1 MPGVKLQTAVADNVV
16 GLEYQRVFNVGVV
29 DKLPDGRK
37 ERFHVLINP
46 VTDAGRV
53 DADIGH
59 VVLFGQFFDGVR
71 LGAEVHPAP
80 LVTLKN
86 AELTA
91 RHGWRSHHNASG
103 TVAVLRT
110 FCRVITDPH
119 LAPAKRA
126 QGQCMKVGPDFP
138 AVHHARLQLAER
150 EHGREI
156 VYELTHQQVLVFVRA
171 VLHAQLVEV
180 EQVTAAAHR
189 IFHGDYLAVLPV
201 CAQQAGGQIVVG
213 QVDVHLIGFVAP
225 TVEQR
230 TGPERISAQTQL
242 GVKPR
247 ILGVPG
253 HDNKAVATELLS
265 VAQSLRGFAY
275 LSAYG
280 CKTVQEAITY
290 RENFSQREGMLI
302 WPDFTGWDTV
312 LNAEATAY
320 ATARALGLRAKI
332 DEQTGWH
339 KSLSNVGVNGVT
351 GISADV
357 FWDLQDPAT
366 DAGLLNQNDVTTLVR
381 KDGFRFWGSRCLS
394 DDPLFAFENYT
405 RTAQVLTDTMAE
417 AHMWAVD
424 KPLNPSLARDII
436 EGIRAKMRSLVSQ
449 GYLIGGDC
457 WLDESVNDKDTLK
470 AGKLTIDYDYT
481 PVPPL
486 ENLMLR
492 QRITDQYLVNF
503 ASQVSA

>member
-1 MPGVKLQTAVADNVV
+1 M
-16 GLEYQRVFNVGVV
+16 
-29 DKLPDGRK
+29 
-37 ERFHVLINP
+37 
-46 VTDAGRV
+46 
-53 DADIGH
+53 
-59 VVLFGQFFDGVR
+59 
-71 LGAEVHPAP
+71 
-80 LVTLKN
+80 
-86 AELTA
+86 
-91 RHGWRSHHNASG
+91 
-103 TVAVLRT
+103 
-110 FCRVITDPH
+110 
-119 LAPAKRA
+119 
-126 QGQCMKVGPDFP
+126 
-138 AVHHARLQLAER
+138 
-150 EHGREI
+150 
-156 VYELTHQQVLVFVRA
+156 
-171 VLHAQLVEV
+171 
-180 EQVTAAAHR
+180 
-189 IFHGDYLAVLPV
+189 
-201 CAQQAGGQIVVG
+201 
-213 QVDVHLIGFVAP
+213 
-225 TVEQR
+225 
-230 TGPERISAQTQL
+230 
-242 GVKPR
+242 
-247 ILGVPG
+247 
-253 HDNKAVATELLS
+253 
-265 VAQSLRGFAY
+265 AQSLRGFAY

-436 EGIRAKMRSLVSQ
+436 EGIRAKMRNGQSGLSH
-449 GYLIGGDC
+449 
-457 WLDESVNDKDTLK
+457 WW
-470 AGKLTIDYDYT
+470 
-481 PVPPL
+481 
-486 ENLMLR
+486 
-492 QRITDQYLVNF
+492 
-503 ASQVSA
+503 